1 MLTFLYLSVTTE
13 NVSFTSKAL
22 LGDNGSTL
30 YSVIIPNLTN
40 LFSTVLFYAKMF
52 LSAEERVTVSF
63 YSSYQHDHDIN
74 YSTAQD
80 IQPSTARER

>member
-30 YSVIIPNLTN
+30 YI
-40 LFSTVLFYAKMF
+40 STVLFYAKIF

>member
-1 MLTFLYLSVTTE
+1 MGPRYIQWLFQT
-13 NVSFTSKAL
+13 
-22 LGDNGSTL
+22 
-30 YSVIIPNLTN
+30 LTN
-40 LFSTVLFYAKMF
+40 LFSTVLFYAKIF

-74 YSTAQD
+74 YSTAHD